1 MAAEATPLYDG
12 ACHRLTASSALS
24 AGEIG
29 QLADSRAAF
38 VAGLQAIAAN
48 DSYEFCHKRIVA
60 VACASGTTF
69 SKGDP
74 VIWDASANLAVAPG
88 LTVDGS
94 ADFYLGV
101 AHKAKVSGQTLVEVD
116 LNAHPLLPGIPK
128 PFVFEF
134 DTEDGEDE
142 SGSVKVIHEL
152 IPANQNKYG
161 WLVLGVYGIVSEQ
174 FGGASQ
180 DQGIVTITDG
190 DGTSICTLTPSDS
203 GADAVG
209 DVIVGTGKVLGG
221 TTGDAVKT
229 VAAGKSIR
237 GQVTQETSGS
247 GKAGKMKVY
256 VLVMPLV

>member
-1 MAAEATPLYDG
+1 MADAIPLLDG
-12 ACHRLTASSALS
+12 DCHRSVASSALS

-38 VAGLQAIAAN
+38 VAGLQAIASG
-48 DSYEFCHKRIVA
+48 DHVEHCHRRIVA
-60 VACASGTTF
+60 VASASGTTF
-69 SKGDP
+69 AKGDP
-74 VIWDASANLAVAPG
+74 VIWDASANLAVVPG

-101 AHKAKVSGQTLVEVD
+101 AHKAKVSGQTVVEVD

-134 DTEDGEDE
+134 DSEDGEDE
-142 SGSVKVIHEL
+142 SASTKIIHEL
-152 IPANQNKYG
+152 IPANQNKFG
-161 WLVLGVYGIVSEQ
+161 WLVLAVYGIVTEA
-174 FGGASQ
+174 FAGASQ

-190 DGTSICTLTPSDS
+190 DGTSICTLTPTDG
-203 GADAVG
+203 GADAIG

-237 GQVTQETSGS
+237 AQVTQETSGA